1 MADSNNPSDD
11 EENVF
16 RDFISNTKD
25 FKVLINN
32 KYNPYEDASRNK
44 NTISRAPKER
54 SIEDMTELD
63 YKTLHSIKLSTHTW
77 RPLVSADEYLFYF
90 QSGVQYKT
98 IRKLR
103 AGKIRVEDT
112 LDLHQKNKEQAA
124 IELARFLEEAYENE
138 KRCVCIIHGKGNRSN
153 HSQPILKNLIN
164 HWLQDISIILGF
176 CSCPPGMGDTGA
188 VLVLLKRPEF
198 IE

>member
-1 MADSNNPSDD
+1 MADNNNSSD
-11 EENVF
+11 EEVNVF

-32 KYNPYEDASRNK
+32 KYNPHEDASLIRHY
-44 NTISRAPKER
+44 APKDR
-54 SIEDMTELD
+54 RIEDMTELD
-63 YKTLHSIKLSTHTW
+63 YKTLHSIKLSTHIW

-124 IELARFLEEAYENE
+124 IELARFFEEAYENE

-153 HSQPILKNLIN
+153 QSQPILKNLIN
-164 HWLQDISIILGF
+164 HWLQDINIILGF